1 MGLKFQLSV
10 RVELKKLV
18 YEENDESAQKII
30 DPFFTTI
37 TQRYDQHTFDGDLE
51 RMNNE
56 LLAKYDA
63 FIENGSGY
71 TLHTVDKL
79 FLKLFKYR
87 QLRGGSKLSK
97 EIIRKRACLSIE
109 CPDEKCFLYSCL
121 ACIYPRNVNVHRLN
135 YYAKYVGKLNTDGID
150 FSVRLEHFSRF
161 ERLNPSISI
170 NVLGYDRRII
180 VPLYHTQKSVAKHEI
195 NLLLFNGHY
204 YLV

>member
-1 MGLKFQLSV
+1 MSKWRKHIRHCVEEEKNKLTSLFVGLKFQLYV
-10 RVELKKLV
+10 LVELKKLV
-18 YEENDESAQKII
+18 YDENGESVQRII

-37 TQRYDQHTFDGDLE
+37 TQHYDQHTLDDDLE

-97 EIIRKRACLSIE
+97 EIISKRACLSID
-109 CPDEKCFLYSCL
+109 CPDERCF
-121 ACIYPRNVNVHRLN
+121 CI
-135 YYAKYVGKLNTDGID
+135 
-150 FSVRLEHFSRF
+150 
-161 ERLNPSISI
+161 
-170 NVLGYDRRII
+170 
-180 VPLYHTQKSVAKHEI
+180 VA
-195 NLLLFNGHY
+195 
-204 YLV
+204 